1 MKLSGDFKNTRYTG
15 VLRAPLVSEVKH
27 DSLVEGAAAEH
38 AGQRG
43 LDSWDAGPP
52 AQKLHCAQVPRSE
65 PTALQQRLKR
75 RGCARE
81 EIPRQ
86 PLKLLP
92 AHQVWNAGLDKFSSM
107 HGAISNCPQG
117 RQPALLD
124 SCHHSRTR
132 HKVLKSAISR
142 ALTKRDIF
150 ISPARIRAQAETTM
164 KGSDT

>member
-107 HGAISNCPQG
+107 HGAISNRPQG
-117 RQPALLD
+117 RQTAL
-124 SCHHSRTR
+124 
-132 HKVLKSAISR
+132 
-142 ALTKRDIF
+142 
-150 ISPARIRAQAETTM
+150 
-164 KGSDT
+164 